1 MDFGNTWSTRA
12 EKCRFLRSTRL
23 KYLSRPDRDPIYRK
37 AEEIMVKCENAA
49 NDTHSRVIIDEN
61 IHASVVNVLIKNG
74 FKVRTNE
81 SGVTYVTW

>member
-1 MDFGNTWSTRA
+1 MDFGDTWSTRA

-49 NDTHSRVIIDEN
+49 NGTLCKVIVNEN
-61 IHASVVNVLIKNG
+61 IHASVINVLIKNG

-81 SGVTYVTW
+81 QGITYIAW